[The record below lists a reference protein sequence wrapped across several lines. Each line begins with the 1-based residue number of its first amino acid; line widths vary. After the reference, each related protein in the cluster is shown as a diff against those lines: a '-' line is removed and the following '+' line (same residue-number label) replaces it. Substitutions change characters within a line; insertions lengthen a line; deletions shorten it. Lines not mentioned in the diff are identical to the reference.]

1 MSNNKHPLNAKK
13 IILFVIY
20 SLIAICLLVTVL
32 SFNDL
37 PAIFEQLKTV
47 DFKYIWLALLMVLA
61 YLVTYPLSLCVLTK
75 SRGCDIKMSTTYT
88 IAMTEHF
95 FNGITPLATGGQPF
109 QAHSYSRAKIKISE
123 STSLLLI
130 NLLIYMAVTTAFS
143 FTGLFFF
150 KTLTIGVDK
159 WWLPI
164 IVIGYSLNFLMLVII
179 ALLGNSQ
186 KVRALLIRFV
196 AFLCKFRIFKWLRPK
211 KESIENYFEQV
222 QMAFRDLTKKK
233 GHLTL
238 AIITKIISFAFLYA
252 STFFILLAMHIPV
265 RANNLFLTIAG
276 TSFAITAVGFIP
288 TPGASGG
295 VEGSAGQVFKSII
308 IFVVGG
314 SFASASAVANGVML
328 IWRLLSYYFVMLIS
342 LLFYIAL
349 EIYFSKKEKN
359 RKQITAEQQI
369 NEKDENEQIE

>member
-13 IILFVIY
+13 IVLFVVY
-20 SLIAICLLVTVL
+20 SLVAICLLVTVL

-37 PAIFEQLKTV
+37 PTIFEQLKTV
-47 DFKYIWLALLMVLA
+47 DFKYIWLALLMVVA
-61 YLVTYPLSLCVLTK
+61 YLLTYPLSLCILTK
-75 SRGCDIKMSTTYT
+75 SRGCDIKMSTTYN

-109 QAHSYSRAKIKISE
+109 QAHSYSRAKVKISE

-164 IVIGYSLNFLMLVII
+164 IIVGYSLNFLVLVVV
-179 ALLGNSQ
+179 ALLGNS
-186 KVRALLIRFV
+186 KRVRALLTRFIS
-196 AFLCKFRIFKWLRPK
+196 FLCKFRIFKWLRPK

-222 QMAFRDLTKKK
+222 QMAFHDLTKKK
-233 GHLTL
+233 GHLAL
-238 AIITKIISFAFLYA
+238 AIITKVISFAFLYS

-265 RANNLFLTIAG
+265 HASEMFLTIAG

-295 VEGSAGQVFKSII
+295 VEGSAGQVFKAII
-308 IFVVGG
+308 IFVSG
-314 SFASASAVANGVML
+314 STFATASAVANGVML

-349 EIYFSKKEKN
+349 EIYFSKKEKKE
-359 RKQITAEQQI
+359 REEEKEKQSEQS
-369 NEKDENEQIE
+369 EQTE